1 MPFDYFDQYFRKEG
15 ERVTVSL
22 RITIFVAALL
32 FTVIVLKSLKRKRI
46 STKLSLLWII
56 LGILLMA
63 ASIFSPAVI
72 YTSQLLGFE
81 EASNMVF
88 FLGVL
93 FLLLICLYMSNVIS
107 KQQRTITVL
116 IQEISL
122 NNKRMSDEE
131 QEKE

>member
-1 MPFDYFDQYFRKEG
+1 
-15 ERVTVSL
+15 
-22 RITIFVAALL
+22 
-32 FTVIVLKSLKRKRI
+32 
-46 STKLSLLWII
+46 
-56 LGILLMA
+56 
-63 ASIFSPAVI
+63 
-72 YTSQLLGFE
+72 
-81 EASNMVF
+81 MVF

>member
-1 MPFDYFDQYFRKEG
+1 M
-15 ERVTVSL
+15 TVSL
-22 RITIFVAALL
+22 RITIFAAALL
-32 FTVIVLKSLKRKRI
+32 FTVVVLRSLKKKRI
-46 STKLSLLWII
+46 GTKLSLLWIV
-56 LGILLMA
+56 LGLLLMA
-63 ASIFSPAVI
+63 ASIFSPVVVYI
-72 YTSQLLGFE
+72 SQLLGFE
-81 EASNMVF
+81 KASNMVF

-122 NNKRMSDEE
+122 SNKRMSDEE

>member
-1 MPFDYFDQYFRKEG
+1 MSFDHPDQYFGKEG
-15 ERVTVSL
+15 EIMTVSL
-22 RITIFVAALL
+22 RITIFAAALL
-32 FTVIVLKSLKRKRI
+32 FTVVVLRSLKKKRI
-46 STKLSLLWII
+46 GTKLSLLWIV
-56 LGILLMA
+56 LGLLLMA
-63 ASIFSPAVI
+63 ASIFSPVVVYI
-72 YTSQLLGFE
+72 SQLLGFE
-81 EASNMVF
+81 KASNMVF

-122 NNKRMSDEE
+122 SNKRMSDEE

>member
-1 MPFDYFDQYFRKEG
+1 M
-15 ERVTVSL
+15 TVSL

-56 LGILLMA
+56 LGTLLMA

-72 YTSQLLGFE
+72 YISQLLGFE